1 MRRFVLSRVDIW
13 EALDMKLIST
23 RNGQNG
29 IEASKATL
37 KGIAPDGGLYVPER
51 FPSIEDMGAIE
62 GAAYPELCAKVLG
75 LFYDDIPGLGELTKA
90 AYERFDD
97 KDVAPVKKISSS
109 EFVLELWHGP
119 TLAFKDMALSV
130 LPRLMTAAMGEG
142 KDILILVATSGD
154 TGKAAL
160 EGFCDVDRISIVVF
174 YPDGGVSD
182 MQRLQMVTQEGRN
195 THVVAVKGNFDD
207 TQTGVKAIFADSEFA
222 EAVSAKGYT
231 FSSANSINFGRLA
244 PQITYYI
251 WAYKKLLESNEIKK
265 GERINFVVPTGNFG
279 NILAAYYAMRMGLPV
294 NKLICASNRNNVLT
308 DFFNKGEYS
317 LKREFY
323 STMSPSMD
331 ILISSNLERLLFELT
346 GKDPEAVKDMMKKLK
361 EQRGYTIDGAAKKTL
376 EQYFYADWCGEDET
390 MDCIKR
396 TFKQKSYLLDTHTA
410 VAESVYEKYRRQTG
424 DDTKTVIVSTAS
436 PYKFPDDVL
445 RSLGDD
451 VSGLSGFETAER
463 LSQATGTAV
472 PEQIIALK
480 NKPERHTT
488 VVEISGMKRAVIEAI

>member
-1 MRRFVLSRVDIW
+1 
-13 EALDMKLIST
+13 MKLIST

-51 FPSIEDMGAIE
+51 FPSIEDMGDIK
-62 GAAYPELCAKVLG
+62 GASYPELCAKVLG
-75 LFYDDIPGLGELTKA
+75 LFYDDMPGLGELTKA
-90 AYERFDD
+90 AYQRFDD
-97 KDVAPVKKISSS
+97 KDVAPVKKISNS

-160 EGFCDVDRISIVVF
+160 EGFCDVDRINIVVF
-174 YPDGGVSD
+174 YPHGGVSD

-222 EAVSAKGYT
+222 ETISAKGYT

-251 WAYKKLLESNEIKK
+251 WAYEKLLESNEIKT

-323 STMSPSMD
+323 RTMSPSMD

-346 GKDPEAVKDMMKKLK
+346 GRDPEAVKDMMKRLK
-361 EQRGYTIDGAAKKTL
+361 EQRAYSIDGAAKKTL
-376 EQYFYADWCGEDET
+376 EQYFYSDWCGEDET

-396 TFKQKSYLLDTHTA
+396 TFEQKSYLLDTHTA
-410 VAESVYEKYRRQTG
+410 VAERVYEKYRRQTG
-424 DDTKTVIVSTAS
+424 DDTKTLIVSTAS

-445 RSLGDD
+445 RSLGED

-463 LSQATGTAV
+463 LSKATGTNV
-472 PEQIIALK
+472 PRQILELK
-480 NKPERHTT
+480 GKPERHTT
-488 VVEISGMKRAVIEAI
+488 VVEISGMKQAVLEAI

>member
-1 MRRFVLSRVDIW
+1 
-13 EALDMKLIST
+13 MKLIST
-23 RNGQNG
+23 RNGGSG

-51 FPSIEDMGAIE
+51 FPSIEDMGCIK
-62 GAAYPELCAKVLG
+62 GASYPELCARVLG
-75 LFYDDIPGLGELTKA
+75 LFYNDIPGLEKLTKA

-97 KDVAPVKKISSS
+97 KDVAPVKKISSG

-130 LPRLMTAAMGEG
+130 LPRIMTAAMGEG
-142 KDILILVATSGD
+142 KNILILVATSGD

-174 YPDGGVSD
+174 YPYGGVSD
-182 MQRLQMVTQEGRN
+182 MQRLQMVTQEGKN
-195 THVVAVKGNFDD
+195 THVVAVRGNFDD
-207 TQTGVKAIFADSEFA
+207 TQTGVKAIFADGEFA
-222 EAVSAKGYT
+222 EVISAKGYT

-244 PQITYYI
+244 PQIAYYI
-251 WAYKKLLESNEIKK
+251 WAYQRLLESNDIKM

-279 NILAAYYAMRMGLPV
+279 NILAAYYAMRMGMPI

-323 STMSPSMD
+323 KTMSPSMD

-346 GKDPEAVKDMMKKLK
+346 GRDPEAVKDMMKRLK
-361 EQRGYTIDGAAKKTL
+361 EQRAYAIDGAAKKTL

-390 MDCIKR
+390 MDCIKH
-396 TFKQKSYLLDTHTA
+396 TFTQKSYLLDTHTA
-410 VAESVYEKYRRQTG
+410 VAARVYEKYKKQTG

-436 PYKFPDDVL
+436 PYKFPSDVL
-445 RSLGDD
+445 SSLGEDT
-451 VSGLSGFETAER
+451 SGLSGFETAER
-463 LSQATGTAV
+463 LSKVTGTSV
-472 PEQIIALK
+472 PEQILALK
-480 NKPERHTT
+480 GKPERHAA
-488 VVEISGMKRAVIEAI
+488 VVDIDGMKRAVIEAI